1 MSGKENNNEKQAIP
15 PSQNWP
21 IVDEAR
27 DDSSMG
33 AVRIHNN
40 VIAVIAHEAASRVAG
55 VAELSGTLVDE
66 LADMIG
72 KRSRDRGIRVA
83 VEDENSIVIEL
94 TVVLEYGVKI
104 PDVCARLQSE
114 VRRSVEE
121 MTGKSV
127 QAVNISVQSIRRA
140 GRPLEGDAQ

>member
-1 MSGKENNNEKQAIP
+1 MSKKENHAEQQAVP
-15 PSQNWP
+15 PAQKWP
-21 IVDEAR
+21 IADETR
-27 DDSSMG
+27 DETSMG

-104 PDVCARLQSE
+104 PDVCARLQTE
-114 VRRSVEE
+114 VRESVEE

-140 GRPLEGDAQ
+140 GRSPEGDGQ